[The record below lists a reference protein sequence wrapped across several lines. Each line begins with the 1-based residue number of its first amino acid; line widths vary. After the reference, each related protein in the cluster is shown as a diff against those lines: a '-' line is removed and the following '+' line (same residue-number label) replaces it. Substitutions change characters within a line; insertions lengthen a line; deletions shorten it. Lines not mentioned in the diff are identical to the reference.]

1 MPEPLLPGA
10 AGGPAG
16 KIVFQCSNGHRI
28 VVPAKMAGQRGKCSK
43 CGTPVSIP
51 AARGKP
57 AEASSQSGALDDLFA
72 GLGDESDSLVSAT
85 EFVEIPAEVGQVQS
99 GGVVAEQGAEALHG
113 HPTATLVARLFQ
125 EVEHGGIVEI
135 HIAGGSVI
143 LPEFYEFRWSAGS
156 HGLFA
161 SRAADGT
168 VTLTA
173 VAWDSIQKI
182 IVRQVN
188 GLPDGMF
195 E

>member
-1 MPEPLLPGA
+1 MIAFNCP
-10 AGGPAG
+10 
-16 KIVFQCSNGHRI
+16 NGHRI
-28 VVPAKMAGQRGKCSK
+28 VVPARAAGQRGKCTQ
-43 CGTPVSIP
+43 CGTPVIIP
-51 AARGKP
+51 TGGKAEGAAGRP
-57 AEASSQSGALDDLFA
+57 DSRDDLFA
-72 GLGDESDSLVSAT
+72 GLGDDAVGEPLDTDLMGMSP
-85 EFVEIPAEVGQVQS
+85 EIGQHQP
-99 GGVVAEQGAEALHG
+99 GGVEAEQAGEALHA

-125 EVEHGGIVEI
+125 EVEHGGVVEI

-161 SRAADGT
+161 SRAADGK

-182 IVRQVN
+182 IVRHLDF
-188 GLPDGMF
+188 LPDGMF